1 MGVSTG
7 TICPFPFTT
16 ANISE
21 TPTNVSQCTVTYAQS
36 IGALYEAFRILL
48 LTATAVGILLMGHKT
63 YLFYLYSL
71 RSKINLAKHPMF
83 RMIVLALAFNI
94 VVLIGTVD
102 MFAFNGIYPAEFYVI
117 LDEVAASLGLSNAVL
132 FVDLYH
138 QLTKYNNEAHRFSRL
153 ARNGT
158 LIAIWVNFIGF
169 IVLGV
174 LDSANYHL
182 YEGLKCAFGSL
193 IFVGFIVTSTY
204 YVKRLL
210 AVLRMGM
217 ELQADKSITEAQIQT
232 LKRKHCRFVTYV
244 GFGST
249 ALAAAGILAFASEDY
264 SWTLKIETMP
274 EPAQLALRVVYA
286 AYVILQMF
294 LFRVPQLEPSSGS
307 SGKTTM
313 NEKKVKF
320 ASENANSATRP
331 QSTTTSA
338 NANQIVP
345 VGDHSMVASSSANEH
360 EESFSYNNPTV

>member
-94 VVLIGTVD
+94 VVLI
-102 MFAFNGIYPAEFYVI
+102 
-117 LDEVAASLGLSNAVL
+117 S
-132 FVDLYH
+132 
-138 QLTKYNNEAHRFSRL
+138 EAHRFSRL

-158 LIAIWVNFIGF
+158 LIAIWVNFVGF